1 MSGTLLLISKNDQ
14 NTQLFLSKIKQ
25 LEKFTNNTFG
35 KYFKN
40 IIFRKP
46 NKNCYLIEFRQ
57 DKKKKFYIDE
67 NGNWL
72 CFEGTVFA
80 LNESNIYNAE
90 ELLKLYKKIG
100 EGKLA
105 NKLDGHFVVKIYDA
119 RNNHFL
125 IINDYIKY
133 KINFITEN
141 KDFMLFTP
149 LLLTVGIIN
158 KPKLDQYA
166 LNEFLWRYSYISE
179 KTILKNVKRLS
190 PASIYKIKNG
200 EMTVKT
206 YWEWPRQYGKFSFKH
221 AVEKTMRTM
230 KETVR
235 LISNSFGKPCIDFT
249 MGQDSRMIISAFTNQ
264 KLPFITSTFG
274 KEDFFE
280 VKSVKDMSKRNHIEN
295 HNIRLTK
302 EYLDNLWEH
311 FHKAVIL
318 GNCGEPGYL
327 LGRILFTRSQQMK
340 YSNVLLNGS
349 DGQFYKN
356 GLWIEMY
363 TFSLYR
369 EPRKVNIEMFLKL
382 RVLSKNYLED
392 IFNENYLKIKH
403 NSKQYFRNLIQNTIK
418 DYMDSPVAI
427 QMDRFSLYYWT
438 NFLNT
443 ANNAVSMLTNSISP
457 LLLRRNLELALT
469 APVKWKFHSSQY
481 QRSIVYGLN
490 PSLAKEKTDMG
501 GINMVPKN
509 IFTYIPFWFRYF
521 FFQSKRLR
529 NKIKTILGIP
539 VDTELQE
546 AWDYLPIYKLL
557 FQDENFQKNLI
568 YENMYLSEIIEENEW
583 NKFIKK
589 FQNKDFQT
597 LDNFEYLFKIISVE
611 YFLQKASNL

>member
-1 MSGTLLLISKNDQ
+1 MAGTLLLISRNDR
-14 NTQLFLSKIKQ
+14 NKQ
-25 LEKFTNNTFG
+25 LLDKINRLEYYINS
-35 KYFKN
+35 
-40 IIFRKP
+40 IFRKYFYKIHFHKF
-46 NKNCYLIEFRQ
+46 NNAYLVEFRK
-57 DKKKKFYIDE
+57 DDHLKFYEDKA
-67 NGNWL
+67 GNWL
-72 CFEGTVFA
+72 TFEGNVFD
-80 LNESNIYNAE
+80 LNESKIYNAE
-90 ELLKLYKKIG
+90 ELLLLYKDSG
-100 EGKLA
+100 EDIA
-105 NKLDGHFVVKIYDA
+105 NRLDGHFIIKIYDA

-149 LLLTVGIIN
+149 LLLTAGIIN
-158 KPKLDQYA
+158 KPELDQYA

-221 AVEKTMRTM
+221 AVEKTMGTM

-235 LISNSFGKPCIDFT
+235 LISNSIGKPCIDFT

-311 FHKAVIL
+311 FSRAVIL

-363 TFSLYR
+363 TFNLYR

-382 RVLSKNYLED
+382 RILSKNYLLED

-403 NSKQYFRNLIQNTIK
+403 NSKQYFRNLIQNAIK
-418 DYMDSPVAI
+418 DYLDSPVAI

-481 QRSIVYGLN
+481 QRSVVYGLN
-490 PSLAKEKTDMG
+490 PLLAKEKTDMG

-509 IFTYIPFWFRYF
+509 CFTYIPFWFRYS
-521 FFQSKRLR
+521 FFQSTRLR

-568 YENMYLSEIIEENEW
+568 YENMFLSEIIKEDEW
-583 NKFIKK
+583 NKLLKN
-589 FQNKDFQT
+589 FQYIEFQT
-597 LDNFEYLFKIISVE
+597 VNNYEYLFKIISVE
-611 YFLQKASNL
+611 YFLKRANEL